1 LSPFFYAGSD
11 SDYWQRHVLAPEI
24 AEIAA
29 GSFKP
34 KNPPQIVGS
43 GYVVRSLEAALWAF
57 HSSSSFREGALRAVN
72 RGNDADTTGAIY
84 GQLAGAFY
92 GESEIPPAGSRS
104 SPCANL
110 SAKWRMR
117 CSNSPRRIRMIDCRT
132 LTQAWSSGGGL
143 RRAGL
148 ECRKN
153 STVRRMP
160 DQES

>member
-1 LSPFFYAGSD
+1 MSPFFYAGSD

-104 SPCANL
+104 SP
-110 SAKWRMR
+110 
-117 CSNSPRRIRMIDCRT
+117 
-132 LTQAWSSGGGL
+132 
-143 RRAGL
+143 
-148 ECRKN
+148 
-153 STVRRMP
+153 
-160 DQES
+160 